1 MLKLSNYYALR
12 SLKCLHLAATVL
24 WCGGS
29 IAAMLLT
36 YTVGL
41 TSNIENILHM
51 YLIRPG
57 IWALIA
63 TGIIYTVCTNFSYK
77 QRWVRTKW
85 IVTFAT
91 ALSGV
96 IIASAPLA
104 DAIKLCLMAL
114 LIIIS
119 VCHLP
124 KNKVRQNTV

>member
-1 MLKLSNYYALR
+1 MYKLSNYYALR
-12 SLKCLHLAATVL
+12 GLKCIHLLATVL

-41 TSNIENILHM
+41 PADIEAILHL

-63 TGIIYTVCTNFSYK
+63 TGAIYTVSTHFSYK

-85 IVTFAT
+85 IITFAT
-91 ALSGV
+91 ALSG
-96 IIASAPLA
+96 ILIASAPLA
-104 DAIKLCLMAL
+104 DLAKVMLMAML
-114 LIIIS
+114 VVIS
-119 VCHLP
+119 VYHLP
-124 KNKVRQNTV
+124 KNKAKQTSL

>member
-41 TSNIENILHM
+41 TSNIENVLHM

-63 TGIIYTVCTNFSYK
+63 TGVIYTVCTNFSCK
-77 QRWVRTKW
+77 QRWKYEILHCIQMLRYSTQYRLTNV
-85 IVTFAT
+85 
-91 ALSGV
+91 
-96 IIASAPLA
+96 
-104 DAIKLCLMAL
+104 
-114 LIIIS
+114 
-119 VCHLP
+119 
-124 KNKVRQNTV
+124 

>member
-1 MLKLSNYYALR
+1 MHNLTNYYAVR
-12 SLKCLHLAATVL
+12 GLKCIHLIATVL

-29 IAAMLLT
+29 MTALLLQ
-36 YTVGL
+36 YTIGL
-41 TSNIENILHM
+41 PANIETTLHL

-63 TGIIYTVCTNFSYK
+63 TGAIYTLFTSFSCK

-96 IIASAPLA
+96 LIASAPMA
-104 DAIKLCLMAL
+104 DMVKAILMIA

-119 VCHLP
+119 VYHLP
-124 KNKVRQNTV
+124 KNKVKHTM

>member
-41 TSNIENILHM
+41 TSNIENVLHM

-57 IWALIA
+57 IWALID
-63 TGIIYTVCTNFSYK
+63 TGVIYTVCTNFSYK

-91 ALSGV
+91 FMMWNRLS
-96 IIASAPLA
+96 ASDLPE
-104 DAIKLCLMAL
+104 LCRM
-114 LIIIS
+114 I
-119 VCHLP
+119 
-124 KNKVRQNTV
+124 